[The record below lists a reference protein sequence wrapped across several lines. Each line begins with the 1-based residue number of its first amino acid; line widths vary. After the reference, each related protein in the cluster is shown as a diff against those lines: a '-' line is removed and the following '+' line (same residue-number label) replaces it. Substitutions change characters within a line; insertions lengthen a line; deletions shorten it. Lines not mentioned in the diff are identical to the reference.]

1 MVAGNKTK
9 YTAST
14 DVPIFKS
21 FTGKALVRMV
31 IKSVRKRTVECSNLD
46 TMAGYFSTGFPVLIL
61 FPVHACTYD

>member
-14 DVPIFKS
+14 DMPIFKS

-31 IKSVRKRTVECSNLD
+31 IKSVRKRTVECSDLD
-46 TMAGYFSTGFPVLIL
+46 P
-61 FPVHACTYD
+61 P